1 MSRVLIVTISKIT
14 LLYARWV
21 TMLDDLSKSQLTL
34 SKYTMEKNKEE
45 RVPNHSNTH

>member
-34 SKYTMEKNKEE
+34 SKTKKGNQEE
-45 RVPNHSNTH
+45 ITSIHPTAPS